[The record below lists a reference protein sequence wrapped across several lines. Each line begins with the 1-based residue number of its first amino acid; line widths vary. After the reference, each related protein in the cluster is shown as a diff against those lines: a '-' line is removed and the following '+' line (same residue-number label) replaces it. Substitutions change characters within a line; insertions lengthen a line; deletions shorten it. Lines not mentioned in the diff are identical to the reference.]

1 MALKNAYLSQIKQA
15 QTNEQNQLKQ
25 NYNTKVTEAN
35 KQYDKNANNAYINY
49 RQSQKNL
56 PEQLSNQGLT
66 GGASESANLKLQTA
80 YSQNLNNNETGR
92 QSTID
97 KLTNDYNLDLG
108 NINNAYLKQ
117 IADSTASYDRLIA
130 QWNEEERLRQE
141 EEAKERARA
150 SYYSS
155 GGGSG
160 SYGGYNDYSSYAD
173 EVIETED
180 KSSSSGGS
188 NDKDKSKKKK
198 VKYKKQKNPR
208 TRGAR
213 TWYKPNKRPEKNNN
227 RTKNHRYKGLSM

>member
-160 SYGGYNDYSSYAD
+160 GYGGYNDYSSYA
-173 EVIETED
+173 ED
-180 KSSSSGGS
+180 SGGGS
-188 NDKDKSKKKK
+188 DVARKAVDSMKKAAKKVNKTIKKEKKKK
-198 VKYKKQKNPR
+198 KKKKKNTAEYHLKQLESTYAPR
-208 TRGAR
+208 R
-213 TWYKPNKRPEKNNN
+213 
-227 RTKNHRYKGLSM
+227 